1 MSHSPPL
8 DQRIVDEYFRLA
20 SKRKTQNSAWLF
32 AMVATFGL
40 TPDQFASA
48 GGFTWSGNNL
58 LVAGRSRAIRPLH
71 PQWVML
77 FQLKEKQPH
86 DVWSCWGSL
95 VSRLYRAM
103 ALQEISMN
111 VTDLILAHSMRKQYY
126 SSIKRRPAVPA
137 FEDASSLL

>member
-20 SKRKTQNSAWLF
+20 SKRKTQDIAWLLG
-32 AMVATFGL
+32 MTATFGL
-40 TPDQFASA
+40 TPEQLSSA
-48 GGFTWSGNNL
+48 GTFSWDGINL
-58 LVAGRSRAIRPLH
+58 VIAGRKRPLRPLH
-71 PQWVML
+71 PQWVLL

-86 DVWSCWGSL
+86 NVWSCWSPL

-111 VTDLILAHSMRKQYY
+111 VTDLILAHSMRKKYY
-126 SSIKRRPAVPA
+126 TSLKQPRAVPS
-137 FEDASSLL
+137 FVGAS

>member
-20 SKRKTQNSAWLF
+20 SKRKTQDIAWLV
-32 AMVATFGL
+32 AMVSTFGL
-40 TPDQFASA
+40 TPEQLSS
-48 GGFTWSGNNL
+48 GNGFTWSGNNL
-58 LVAGRSRAIRPLH
+58 LVAGRKRPIRPLH
-71 PQWVML
+71 PQWVIL

-86 DVWSCWGSL
+86 DVWSCWSPL

-126 SSIKRRPAVPA
+126 SSIKRRPAVPVSA
-137 FEDASSLL
+137 GVS